1 MSKSIY
7 TLSNENKEEKIKKL
21 IWLIIFLVAGY
32 LVYNHF
38 TSRPLSEEE
47 QELKILKKDFNAA
60 LSRYQQA
67 VRMYGVSGMDISSD
81 VEDVIKTVEKLKKD
95 LIVLKNR
102 LEEETVI
109 KKSEQLEEKM
119 NLFLSE
125 RRYR

>member
-1 MSKSIY
+1 LTIFVY
-7 TLSNENKEEKIKKL
+7 TLSNENQEEKIKKL

-38 TSRPLSEEE
+38 SSRPLSEEE
-47 QELKILKKDFNAA
+47 Q
-60 LSRYQQA
+60 
-67 VRMYGVSGMDISSD
+67 
-81 VEDVIKTVEKLKKD
+81 
-95 LIVLKNR
+95 
-102 LEEETVI
+102 VI